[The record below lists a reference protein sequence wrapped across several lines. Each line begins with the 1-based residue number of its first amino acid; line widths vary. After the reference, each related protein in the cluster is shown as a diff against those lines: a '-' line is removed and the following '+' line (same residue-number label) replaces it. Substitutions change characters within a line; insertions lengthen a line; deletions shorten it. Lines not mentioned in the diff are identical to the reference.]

1 MDGAEN
7 APSLTPV
14 TFNLANSTLRPQ
26 VRRNR
31 WSTQALKMMQK
42 NHTLG
47 TGIACF
53 GEILL
58 RLAAPHSELLLQST
72 TFVAHIGGAEANVA
86 VALSQWGHNASVVS
100 VLPDNA
106 LGHSAAG
113 ELRRYGVRT
122 DSVEFR
128 PGRMGLYFLTVGAG
142 HRPSEVL
149 YDREA
154 SAFALAPAELV
165 DWNTVLAQAS
175 WLHLSG
181 ITPAVG
187 PQAAE
192 AALRAA
198 RAARALG
205 VSVSFDCNYRAKL
218 WERWHGDARPILREL
233 VDQADLLFAEQR
245 DIGLILGRSFDGIPA
260 AEQFRAAGDEAL
272 TAFSRLKRIATTVRV
287 QRSVDDHDLS
297 GALLTRQA
305 IHTTRTYSIGRIID
319 RIGSGDAYAAGIL
332 HGVRTGMDDQE
343 SVDFAVA
350 AACLKHSVPGDFNLV
365 SIAEVQNLMRDAGF
379 TVRR

>member
-1 MDGAEN
+1 MM
-7 APSLTPV
+7 
-14 TFNLANSTLRPQ
+14 
-26 VRRNR
+26 RNNH
-31 WSTQALKMMQK
+31 TQAA
-42 NHTLG
+42 G
-47 TGIACF
+47 VACF

-58 RLAAPHSELLLQST
+58 RLAASHSELLLQSRT
-72 TFVAHIGGAEANVA
+72 MVGHIGGAEANVA
-86 VALSQWGHNASVVS
+86 VALAQWGHCATVVS

-106 LGHSAAG
+106 LGHAAAG

-122 DSVEFR
+122 DALQFR

-149 YDREA
+149 YDREG
-154 SAFALAPAELV
+154 SAFALAPPELI
-165 DWNTVLAQAS
+165 DWNSVLTEVS

-198 RAARALG
+198 RAARTAG
-205 VSVSFDCNYRAKL
+205 VAVSFDCNYRAKL

-233 VDQADLLFAEQR
+233 VDHADLLFAEQR
-245 DIGLILGRSFDGIPA
+245 DIALILGRSFDDVPA
-260 AEQFRAAGDEAL
+260 AERFRVAGTEAL
-272 TAFSRLKRIATTVRV
+272 ETFSRLKRIATTVRI

-297 GALLTRQA
+297 AALLSREGLR
-305 IHTTRTYSIGRIID
+305 TTRTYSIGRIID
-319 RIGSGDAYAAGIL
+319 RIGSGDAFAAGIL
-332 HGVRTGMDDQE
+332 HGVRTQMDDQGC
-343 SVDFAVA
+343 VDFGLA
-350 AACLKHSVPGDFNLV
+350 AACLKHSIPGDFNLV
-365 SIAEVQNLMRDAGF
+365 GIAEVQNLLRDAGF

>member
-1 MDGAEN
+1 MM
-7 APSLTPV
+7 
-14 TFNLANSTLRPQ
+14 
-26 VRRNR
+26 RNNH
-31 WSTQALKMMQK
+31 TQAA
-42 NHTLG
+42 
-47 TGIACF
+47 GIACF

-58 RLAAPHSELLLQST
+58 RLAAPHSELLLQT
-72 TFVAHIGGAEANVA
+72 RTLVGHIGGAEANVA
-86 VALSQWGHNASVVS
+86 VALAQWGHCASVVS

-106 LGHSAAG
+106 LGHAAAG

-122 DSVEFR
+122 DSVQFR

-149 YDREA
+149 YDREG
-154 SAFALAPAELV
+154 SAFALAPPELI
-165 DWNTVLAQAS
+165 DWSSVLSEVS

-205 VSVSFDCNYRAKL
+205 VAVSFDCNYRAKL

-245 DIGLILGRSFDGIPA
+245 DIALILGRSFDDVPA
-260 AEQFRAAGDEAL
+260 SEQFRVAGNEAL
-272 TAFSRLKRIATTVRV
+272 QAFSRLKHIATTVRT

-297 GALLTRQA
+297 AALLSREGLR
-305 IHTTRTYSIGRIID
+305 TTRTYSIGRIID
-319 RIGSGDAYAAGIL
+319 RIGSGDAFAAGIL
-332 HGVRTGMDDQE
+332 HGVRTQMDDQE
-343 SVDFAVA
+343 CVDFGLA
-350 AACLKHSVPGDFNLV
+350 AACLKHSIPGDFNLV
-365 SIAEVQNLMRDAGF
+365 GIAEVQNLLRDAGF